1 MERDNYKFLATSYK
15 DVVLEPLFESFKEH
29 FYQQLMAINYAH
41 TVMLAEQNI
50 ITVGEAKEII
60 QGLYEI
66 DKEINLASLKYTGE
80 LRMYIFM

>member
-1 MERDNYKFLATSYK
+1 MERDNYKFPATSYK

-50 ITVGEAKEII
+50 ITLLLSGK
-60 QGLYEI
+60 
-66 DKEINLASLKYTGE
+66 LKRLFGAC
-80 LRMYIFM
+80 MK